1 MAPPRPSARS
11 WRSRPSSSSFGGTAA
26 VDGISLAVRPREIV
40 GLIGP
45 NGAGKTTLFD
55 CIAGEQTPTSGRV
68 LLGERAVEREPAHRR
83 LAAGLARTFQI
94 PRPFAQMTLV
104 ENVML
109 GAQGQSGERILP
121 NWLSA
126 SRVARE
132 ERATFARAMEL
143 LDFVT
148 LAKLAHQPA
157 RVLSGGQRKLLE
169 LARALMAEPAILLL
183 DEPAAGVNPTLLEVI
198 VARIAEINRLGTAVL
213 VIEHNMEMVARL
225 CDHVFVMAAGAHVVR
240 GAARGGRHRSAHD
253 RGLSRRRRRMSEP
266 ILTAEAIVAGYELG
280 LPIVQGSMRFS
291 VNVCEIVA
299 IDLGPNGAG
308 KSTLIKAIAGPRAG
322 DLSGR
327 VMLGDRE
334 RSLLRAEYRDGA
346 AWVSPFFTQTE
357 NVFAGMTVD
366 DNLRPAA
373 IRLPLAE
380 RSQKIAR
387 ENLLPLFPIL
397 RASAGLFAGLLR
409 PAGSGRCWLSR
420 ARLLVVPARADAG

>member
-1 MAPPRPSARS
+1 VSERVRQERADNGAAAPERPVLAVEALVKR
-11 WRSRPSSSSFGGTAA
+11 FGGTAA

-55 CIAGEQTPTSGRV
+55 CIAGEQTPTGGRV

-121 NWLSA
+121 NLLGA

-132 ERATFARAMEL
+132 ERATFGRAMDL

-225 CDHVFVMAAGAHVVR
+225 CDHVFVMAAGRMLCEGRPEAV
-240 GAARGGRHRSAHD
+240 AADPRTIEAYLGG
-253 RGLSRRRRRMSEP
+253 
-266 ILTAEAIVAGYELG
+266 VA
-280 LPIVQGSMRFS
+280 
-291 VNVCEIVA
+291 A
-299 IDLGPNGAG
+299 
-308 KSTLIKAIAGPRAG
+308 
-322 DLSGR
+322 
-327 VMLGDRE
+327 
-334 RSLLRAEYRDGA
+334 
-346 AWVSPFFTQTE
+346 
-357 NVFAGMTVD
+357 
-366 DNLRPAA
+366 
-373 IRLPLAE
+373 
-380 RSQKIAR
+380 
-387 ENLLPLFPIL
+387 
-397 RASAGLFAGLLR
+397 
-409 PAGSGRCWLSR
+409 
-420 ARLLVVPARADAG
+420 